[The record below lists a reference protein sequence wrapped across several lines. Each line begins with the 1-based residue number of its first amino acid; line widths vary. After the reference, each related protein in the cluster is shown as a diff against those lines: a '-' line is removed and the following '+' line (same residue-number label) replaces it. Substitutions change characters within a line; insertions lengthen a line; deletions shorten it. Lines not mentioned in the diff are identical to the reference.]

1 MNKNKGVR
9 LGMFKIK
16 VKEILYKD
24 LKSTKITGRLLII
37 WQKSLILLSI
47 YHDPRKQFCFKN
59 VDPADIAK
67 EPIFGLLVSFF
78 VETKPY
84 SAIYR

>member
-16 VKEILYKD
+16 EKEILYKD

-47 YHDPRKQFCFKN
+47 YHDLASSFALKMCILPILQKN
-59 VDPADIAK
+59 PFSD
-67 EPIFGLLVSFF
+67 F
-78 VETKPY
+78 
-84 SAIYR
+84 